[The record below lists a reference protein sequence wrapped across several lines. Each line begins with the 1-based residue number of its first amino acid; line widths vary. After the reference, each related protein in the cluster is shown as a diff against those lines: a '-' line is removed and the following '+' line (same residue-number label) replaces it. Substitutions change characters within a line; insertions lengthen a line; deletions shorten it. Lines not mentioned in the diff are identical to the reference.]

1 MKITQVTV
9 SAGRVIPHPM
19 QDFANLRPSVQLV
32 ATVEDGED
40 AGVVIRKLQAQ
51 AEQMVED
58 HKDHLI
64 SSIHDLEEMA
74 TRDREI
80 AQLERLISGSQE
92 RLTQLR
98 EQPST
103 SLPNEARLPR
113 SVRRRLSGLTD
124 TTEPEESPF

>member
-40 AGVVIRKLQAQ
+40 AAAVTRKLQAQ

-64 SSIHDLEEMA
+64 DSIHRLAEMSE
-74 TRDREI
+74 RDREI
-80 AQLERLISGSQE
+80 SQLEKVISTSQDRLA
-92 RLTQLR
+92 QLR
-98 EQPST
+98 EHPE
-103 SLPNEARLPR
+103 LRELGARPVLRAPR
-113 SVRRRLSGLTD
+113 SRVISD
-124 TTEPEESPF
+124 DEPF